1 MGPSVGC
8 VVLNIQQHTLQRFWK
23 SVNKLGPASDYT
35 DDKCWVWTGTTN
47 KSGYGKLSV
56 NGKSVYSHRLSYYL
70 ATGEL
75 PNEVRHL
82 CRNPG
87 CCRPNHL
94 VGGDSSDNLLDQ
106 LIHRLRDSL

>member
-75 PNEVRHL
+75 PTRCVISAVIL
-82 CRNPG
+82 G
-87 CCRPNHL
+87 
-94 VGGDSSDNLLDQ
+94 VVD
-106 LIHRLRDSL
+106 LIISLERQ